1 MTDIEQIKREVDQY
15 MTEYRHYR
23 DNRDMARSVVNKT
36 IDRLHS
42 QGLLMV
48 WNTDMDSAPKDG
60 TPILVMCEKVCP
72 EVCIPYNTTYPVSVS
87 FEYDAWYVNNTDF
100 YAVEAINPTAW
111 MPLPAAPNGGEDE

>member
-1 MTDIEQIKREVDQY
+1 MTDI
-15 MTEYRHYR
+15 
-23 DNRDMARSVVNKT
+23 
-36 IDRLHS
+36 S